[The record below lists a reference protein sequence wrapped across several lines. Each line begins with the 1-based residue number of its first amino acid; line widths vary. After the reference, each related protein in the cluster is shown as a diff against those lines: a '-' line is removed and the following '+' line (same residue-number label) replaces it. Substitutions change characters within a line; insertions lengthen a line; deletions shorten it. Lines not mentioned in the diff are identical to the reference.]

1 MAEQYATGITVTF
14 TPVHNGR
21 FLFVQRALDDDILPG
36 YWCFPGGKVHVGE
49 TLATAMVRE
58 LAEETDL
65 TPTGRAFFVDSYL
78 LGNRLGVHFAV
89 EVTTEKYTLTDLHA
103 GEWVASHQDLAR
115 FTPRIPGIDNH
126 LLWITQALENTS
138 ADPWMSLDR
147 IDHVK
152 ERFINT

>member
-1 MAEQYATGITVTF
+1 MNEAYASGVTVTF
-14 TPVHNGR
+14 TPVYNGK
-21 FLFVQRALDDDILPG
+21 FLFVQRDLNDDVLPG

-58 LAEETDL
+58 LAEETGL

-78 LGNRLGVHFAV
+78 LGDRLGVHFAI
-89 EVTTEKYTLTDLHA
+89 EVTADKYTLTDLHA
-103 GEWVASHQDLAR
+103 GEWVASHTDLAR

-126 LLWITQALENTS
+126 LLWITQALAGKQGN
-138 ADPWMSLDR
+138 PWMSLEQ

-152 ERFINT
+152 TRFINT